1 MKQGWSRYKL
11 SEACEIRPPKRLAYL
26 HLKDDDLV
34 SFGPMAD
41 LNEHKQPFI
50 PSSQRT
56 LKSVY
61 SGYTYFG
68 EGDVILAKI
77 TPCFENG
84 KLGIATGLVNGVGF
98 GSSEYVV
105 FRPSESLSNEFLYY
119 FLEQSSFRKI
129 GKELMTG
136 AVGHKRIPKDFYENT
151 KIPIPPLPEQK
162 RIVAK
167 LDQAFEA
174 IDKTKANV
182 ERNLQNAKDLFQS
195 KLNQIFSQ
203 RSDRWVEKK
212 LEELG
217 TLTSSKRI
225 YKNEYV
231 AEGIPFY
238 RSKEVKELAHNRDI
252 SLELFITTQRYAEIK
267 ERFGIPNKG
276 DILLTA
282 VGTIGEMYVVGE
294 NEEFYFKDGNIM
306 WLKDFKSLNTFY
318 LKYAL
323 TSYVEQLKA
332 MSQGSAYNALT
343 IEKLKKYSVPVPPN
357 DIQAGIVSSLDN
369 LADETANL
377 ESKYLQEISAL
388 DELKKSILQKAF
400 NGEL

>member
-1 MKQGWSRYKL
+1 MKQGWEMKKLHEVCSYEKSRNTQKGLPYVGLEHIESNTGRFIGSLLPQDVKSSTFFFNTEHVL
-11 SEACEIRPPKRLAYL
+11 YGRLRPYLNKVLVPDFSGHCSTEIFPIKPKDNLYR
-26 HLKDDDLV
+26 
-34 SFGPMAD
+34 
-41 LNEHKQPFI
+41 
-50 PSSQRT
+50 R
-56 LKSVY
+56 
-61 SGYTYFG
+61 
-68 EGDVILAKI
+68 
-77 TPCFENG
+77 
-84 KLGIATGLVNGVGF
+84 
-98 GSSEYVV
+98 
-105 FRPSESLSNEFLYY
+105 FLY
-119 FLEQSSFRKI
+119 FWLIKSDTVKNI
-129 GKELMTG
+129 DATWTG
-136 AVGHKRIPKDFYENT
+136 ARMPRANMNEVLNFT
-151 KIPIPPLPEQK
+151 IPIPTFNEQK

-167 LDQAFEA
+167 LDQAFSA
-174 IDKTKANV
+174 IDQAKANV

-195 KLNQIFSQ
+195 ELNKIFSQ
-203 RSDRWVEKK
+203 KGDGWVEKK

-252 SLELFITTQRYAEIK
+252 TLELFITTQRYNEIK
-267 ERFGIPNKG
+267 ERFGIPHKG

-357 DIQAGIVSSLDN
+357 DIQGGIVSSLDN
-369 LADETANL
+369 LAHETTNL
-377 ESKYLQEISAL
+377 ASKYLLQISAL

-400 NGEL
+400 NGELSD

>member
-174 IDKTKANV
+174 IDKAKANV

-195 KLNQIFSQ
+195 ELNKIFSQ
-203 RSDRWVEKK
+203 RGDGWVEKV
-212 LEELG
+212 LNDIGQIQTG
-217 TLTSSKRI
+217 TTPPTRDKSN
-225 YKNEYV
+225 YGNF
-231 AEGIPFY
+231 IPFVKPSHFNSDGSIDTGDCMLSKNGLDNGRLFPANSVLMVCIGATIGKTGFSEEPVSANQQINCLTPTKEHNPKLFY
-238 RSKEVKELAHNRDI
+238 FGLISPFVQKQVTDIGKGAQATLPIINKSKWQKLKINIPAKKSIQDGIVIQLNDLRSLTV
-252 SLELFITTQRYAEIK
+252 SLEK
-267 ERFGIPNKG
+267 
-276 DILLTA
+276 
-282 VGTIGEMYVVGE
+282 
-294 NEEFYFKDGNIM
+294 
-306 WLKDFKSLNTFY
+306 
-318 LKYAL
+318 
-323 TSYVEQLKA
+323 
-332 MSQGSAYNALT
+332 
-343 IEKLKKYSVPVPPN
+343 
-357 DIQAGIVSSLDN
+357 
-369 LADETANL
+369 
-377 ESKYLQEISAL
+377 KYLQELDAF